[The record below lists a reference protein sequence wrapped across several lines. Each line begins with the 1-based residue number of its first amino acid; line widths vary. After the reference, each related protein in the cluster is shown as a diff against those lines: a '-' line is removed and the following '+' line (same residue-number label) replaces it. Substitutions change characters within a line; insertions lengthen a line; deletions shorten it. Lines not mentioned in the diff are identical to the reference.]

1 MNKEKLW
8 TKEFISISVVN
19 FFLMLSMYLL
29 LVTMATYATEEY
41 QASSSTAGLVAS
53 IFILGALTGRFF
65 AGKQME
71 KLGSR
76 KILLGGTLFFIIVTL
91 FYFLPTNVYGLI
103 AIRFFHGIGIGFAT
117 TATGTIAAHV
127 IPSTRSGEGIG
138 YFSLSAVLS
147 TAIGPLIGI
156 ALINSIGYSSIFV
169 FTLAMGIVSFVIGL
183 PIKAPQIKYKTSSD
197 NKGFKLSNY
206 FEPKAM
212 PIAIVMLVGA
222 FAYSGILSFITAYAK
237 ELNLV
242 QAGGFYFFVYA
253 IIMLVSR
260 PFTGKLLDLKGGNSV
275 IYPGLVLFAIGMF
288 VLSQAQSSIIFLVA
302 AAIIGLGYGNFQS
315 STQAIAIKLTP
326 PHRMGL
332 ANSTYFIFLELGL
345 GLGPFI
351 LGYLVP
357 LIGYSGL
364 YLSMVALIVLMIPI
378 YYLLHGKK
386 DKELMFME

>member
-41 QASSSTAGLVAS
+41 HASSSTAGLVAS

-76 KILLGGTLFFIIVTL
+76 KILLGGTLLFIIVTL

-156 ALINSIGYSSIFV
+156 ALINYVGYSSIFV
-169 FTLAMGIVSFVIGL
+169 FTLAMGIVSFIIGL
-183 PIKAPQIKYKTSSD
+183 PIKAPKMKYKASSD

-206 FEPKAM
+206 FEPKAI
-212 PIAIVMLVGA
+212 PISIVMLAGA
-222 FAYSGILSFITAYAK
+222 FAYSGILSFIAAYAK
-237 ELNLV
+237 EINLV

-253 IIMLVSR
+253 IIILISR
-260 PFTGKLLDLKGGNSV
+260 PFTGRLMDLKGGNSV
-275 IYPGLVLFAIGMF
+275 VYPGLVLFAIGML
-288 VLSQAQSSIIFLVA
+288 VLSQAQSSITFLVA

-351 LGYLVP
+351 LGIMVP
-357 LIGYSGL
+357 LIGYGGL
-364 YLSMVALIVLMIPI
+364 YLSMVVLIVLVIPL
-378 YYLLHGKK
+378 YYVLHGKK
-386 DKELMFME
+386 DKELFLSE

>member
-183 PIKAPQIKYKTSSD
+183 PIKA
-197 NKGFKLSNY
+197 
-206 FEPKAM
+206 
-212 PIAIVMLVGA
+212 
-222 FAYSGILSFITAYAK
+222 
-237 ELNLV
+237 
-242 QAGGFYFFVYA
+242 
-253 IIMLVSR
+253 
-260 PFTGKLLDLKGGNSV
+260 
-275 IYPGLVLFAIGMF
+275 
-288 VLSQAQSSIIFLVA
+288 
-302 AAIIGLGYGNFQS
+302 
-315 STQAIAIKLTP
+315 
-326 PHRMGL
+326 
-332 ANSTYFIFLELGL
+332 
-345 GLGPFI
+345 
-351 LGYLVP
+351 
-357 LIGYSGL
+357 
-364 YLSMVALIVLMIPI
+364 
-378 YYLLHGKK
+378 
-386 DKELMFME
+386 